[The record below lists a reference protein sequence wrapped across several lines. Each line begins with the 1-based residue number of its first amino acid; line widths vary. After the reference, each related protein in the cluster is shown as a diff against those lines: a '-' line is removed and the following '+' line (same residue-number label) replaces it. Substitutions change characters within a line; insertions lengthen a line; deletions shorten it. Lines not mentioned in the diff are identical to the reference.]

1 MLAEQCP
8 AIIWGNSRQ
17 KPFLQL
23 YFNRCQPAWKQ
34 YILAFRPSIL
44 AIAGKATPSGGNTM
58 KRKASTS
65 LVSVYLNGLCMAIW
79 IVFAIVAFDS
89 TYDLLFSSLR
99 VITAIL
105 WAVAFFQS
113 VLRFRKQAKNDASS
127 S

>member
-1 MLAEQCP
+1 MSSYYLGKFTTEAVFTAVFQSMSTGMGE
-8 AIIWGNSRQ
+8 
-17 KPFLQL
+17 
-23 YFNRCQPAWKQ
+23 Q